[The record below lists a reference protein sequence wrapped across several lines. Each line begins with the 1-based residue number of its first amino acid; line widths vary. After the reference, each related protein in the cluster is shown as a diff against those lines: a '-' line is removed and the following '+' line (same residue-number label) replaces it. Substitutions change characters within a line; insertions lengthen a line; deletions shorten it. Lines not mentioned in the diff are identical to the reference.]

1 MPRYYFHLSNSHEL
15 ITDNIGSEVSDVAA
29 AHRRAVQLADRV
41 VSFSGLADREPDWRR
56 WIVRV
61 TDQSQLPIVTVIFPA
76 CFMTE
81 KQEPLWMSKAPVR
94 YRLFSTRCLRAP
106 DDCCGSFATE
116 PTRASAEQ
124 CPLCAESDHSRHEFE
139 WTLCATS
146 KHSRNALRKRKTA
159 SRRSL
164 RNPIRCFDQAAA
176 RAAAPSASC
185 ASQADPTRHF
195 RLIRAACD

>member
-29 AHRRAVQLADRV
+29 AHRRAVRLANRV

-81 KQEPLWMSKAPVR
+81 KQGAVVDVK
-94 YRLFSTRCLRAP
+94 
-106 DDCCGSFATE
+106 G
-116 PTRASAEQ
+116 
-124 CPLCAESDHSRHEFE
+124 
-139 WTLCATS
+139 
-146 KHSRNALRKRKTA
+146 
-159 SRRSL
+159 
-164 RNPIRCFDQAAA
+164 A
-176 RAAAPSASC
+176 RALQTFLDEMLAC
-185 ASQADPTRHF
+185 AR
-195 RLIRAACD
+195 